1 MRSRQR
7 KITNE
12 LIHSYF
18 SFKKLA
24 LRHHPMKHP
33 NEMKIHVE
41 KFHLL
46 CEAYQVLSNRKFS
59 NLINIITAK
68 HKIIYDQHGE
78 DTLRLGV
85 KDSTG

>member
-1 MRSRQR
+1 
-7 KITNE
+7 
-12 LIHSYF
+12 
-18 SFKKLA
+18 
-24 LRHHPMKHP
+24 MKHP

-46 CEAYQVLSNRKFS
+46 CEAYQVLSNRKLQL
-59 NLINIITAK
+59 NKLMMITAK

-85 KDSTG
+85 KD